1 MEYPLTV
8 TFQSDEDLKS
18 FFLKH
23 EDYINDLLGNSSEEI
38 SEEDAEITET
48 NIKLLCQLEE
58 QNKMIEEFKNK
69 QKEMEEI
76 INLASKRDNGQCAT
90 YIGECQEKLIESD
103 LRDCLD
109 EEFIVDGEKLMHKM
123 DIRLIRRENKDI
135 FGVEI
140 KDKQTLT
147 KKDLTKFISDKVSNN
162 FKASV
167 FISTSCCIP
176 GILKVEDQFVIKN
189 KNELYIYSN
198 KKLVI
203 QLAISLFLQNFTEDS
218 DNTNEEMRDMIL
230 DIYNRWCEQKK
241 YVQKMDKTLTKCLS
255 KCNINLENGHLY
267 LTTRTQCKAQ
277 RAPYT

>member
-8 TFQSDEDLKS
+8 TFHSDEDLKK

-23 EDYINDLLGNSSEEI
+23 EDYINDLIEDSSEDE
-38 SEEDAEITET
+38 SESEITET
-48 NIKLLCQLEE
+48 NLELLCQLESQSKLIE
-58 QNKMIEEFKNK
+58 QFQHK

-76 INLASKRDNGQCAT
+76 INLASKRDSGQCAM

-109 EEFIVDGEKLMHKM
+109 SEFIVDGNKVMHQM
-123 DIRLIRRENKDI
+123 DIRLIKRTTKDK
-135 FGVEI
+135 FGVEV
-140 KDKQTLT
+140 KEKQTLT

-162 FKASV
+162 FRGSI
-167 FISTSCCIP
+167 FISTSCRIP
-176 GILKVEDQFVIKN
+176 GIVDEDDNFAIKN
-189 KNELYIYSN
+189 NNELYIYSN

-203 QLAISLFLQNFTEDS
+203 QLAISLFLQNFTEES
-218 DNTNEEMRDMIL
+218 DNTSEEMRDMII

-241 YVQKMDKTLTKCLS
+241 CVQKMDKTLTSYLS

-267 LTTRTQCKAQ
+267 LTTKTQCKAQ
-277 RAPYT
+277 RAPYS